1 MKMAAAKETVT
12 KEIEGRMSA
21 QEDTC
26 PKEGGDITYYMD
38 LISENLQQLLKHK
51 HHSGQCRIQ
60 TYYENIFLPK
70 IISMSLSEIQIVAIR
85 HSKEALKK

>member
-1 MKMAAAKETVT
+1 MGVTVTAALELGEGSMKMAAAKETVT

-38 LISENLQQLLKHK
+38 LISENLQQLLKHT
-51 HHSGQCRIQ
+51 HHSGQCRIV
-60 TYYENIFLPK
+60 EVL
-70 IISMSLSEIQIVAIR
+70 
-85 HSKEALKK
+85 

>member
-1 MKMAAAKETVT
+1 MKMAAKETVT
-12 KEIEGRMSA
+12 KEIEGRMSS
-21 QEDTC
+21 QDEDTC
-26 PKEGGDITYYMD
+26 LKEGGNITYYMD